1 MRIKKAKLQLFHT
14 FASMK
19 RKIINILPF
28 LMAFLMT
35 RCANQVAPTGGPKD
49 TSPPKVVQA
58 VPENRSVGFNER
70 RIEIT
75 FDEYVTLNNASQ
87 QVLFSPP
94 LTNKPDIKLG
104 NKTVVIKLKE
114 ELRPNTTYTI
124 QFGEAVKDLHEG
136 NIFKDYAYSFATGE
150 TLDTLTLAGKVIDA
164 ATQKPVDKLF
174 VELYTTDNL
183 NRDSLFLQ
191 PTLRAP
197 DFIARTDKEG
207 QFRFYGLPDKAF
219 LVFALEDMNA
229 NLYYDMPNEK
239 VAFLDTLVR
248 PSDSVS
254 LSLEAFTETDTNQML
269 LENKLVEEGLLRF
282 VFRQPADSVA
292 LHLNWPAVDS
302 FQVVEAWSA
311 RHDTLCCWF
320 TPNVID
326 SVEAIIQYDTFF
338 NIRSNYNLKIREA
351 RKQTRNQDKTLKI
364 SDNLKNKMLMPG
376 EDLLLR
382 FSEPVTYIN
391 NKVYFEQFD
400 DYGMVYRLTEPVS
413 DTSEF
418 TLELPDSA
426 FCSIRGRYSA
436 SLNLRFKRAKNTD
449 VGNIFITV
457 VPPVGMQ
464 AVIQLLDGRGKV
476 LDERVI
482 DSASKVGFTQLVPK
496 KYKLQAILDADRN
509 GRWSPGNFHKRFLP
523 ETIVIYKDELD
534 LKAGWDID
542 LDEIWSLKGTR

>member
-1 MRIKKAKLQLFHT
+1 
-14 FASMK
+14 
-19 RKIINILPF
+19 
-28 LMAFLMT
+28 MAFLMT